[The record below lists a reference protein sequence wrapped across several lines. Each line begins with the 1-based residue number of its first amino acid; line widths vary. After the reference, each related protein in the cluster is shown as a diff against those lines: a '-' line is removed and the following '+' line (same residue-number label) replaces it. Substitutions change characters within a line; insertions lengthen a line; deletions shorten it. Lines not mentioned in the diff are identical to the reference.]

1 MLSTASMIRLGKTY
15 SNLMVDLK
23 ISNVKLVDRAER
35 IVAMIAE
42 VDQSKARETL
52 QECGDVKTAIVML
65 KAGVDQDLAKQLLD
79 KNEGVVGKVFE
90 SLNIKAV
97 R

>member
-1 MLSTASMIRLGKTY
+1 
-15 SNLMVDLK
+15 
-23 ISNVKLVDRAER
+23 
-35 IVAMIAE
+35 
-42 VDQSKARETL
+42 
-52 QECGDVKTAIVML
+52 ML